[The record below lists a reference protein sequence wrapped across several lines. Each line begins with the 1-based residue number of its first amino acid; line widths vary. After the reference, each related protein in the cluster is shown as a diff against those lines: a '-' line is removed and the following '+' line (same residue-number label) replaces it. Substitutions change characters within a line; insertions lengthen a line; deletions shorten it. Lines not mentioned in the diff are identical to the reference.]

1 MLDLGTDFCPLER
14 YTLVLFVLTTTLS
27 SCMPAGGG
35 GGFSFLPILAGLS
48 DEQVNSA
55 GWKVL

>member
-27 SCMPAGGG
+27 SRMPAGGG
-35 GGFSFLPILAGLS
+35 GGFSFLPILAGS
-48 DEQVNSA
+48 V
-55 GWKVL
+55 